1 MFEAYFSFFL
11 RVQSGSQGEF
21 RISFQNSGY
30 LQTPQKKEGLPQLF
44 EPPFLTM
51 RLKYVYVCLL
61 SFIFFLFSGY
71 ESGLRVHS
79 EWPFVSQGI
88 FRILMSMVFN

>member
-1 MFEAYFSFFL
+1 MSAEYPFKTHAAEACPLAS
-11 RVQSGSQGEF
+11 
-21 RISFQNSGY
+21 
-30 LQTPQKKEGLPQLF
+30 EGVASVELAS
-44 EPPFLTM
+44 LTM

-79 EWPFVSQGI
+79 EWPFVYQGI
-88 FRILMSMVFN
+88 FRILMSTVFN